1 MVCYH
6 VLAADDGKSAVT
18 QTVQALVEDFRQ
30 NAVNLRVVADEADR
44 DDDLT
49 TAAVY
54 NSMAR
59 VWQVAA
65 DLLERR
71 LNEIKE

>member
-1 MVCYH
+1 M
-6 VLAADDGKSAVT
+6 T